1 MCQVLRHRD
10 KAPDISC
17 VTEGKT
23 DFAWFESVVF
33 GSIDSGFMLRQN
45 FMAVGMGGEE
55 DSLNGGQQ
63 TNRRRG

>member
-45 FMAVGMGGEE
+45 FMATNKQEE
-55 DSLNGGQQ
+55 GLGASDNIQV
-63 TNRRRG
+63 T